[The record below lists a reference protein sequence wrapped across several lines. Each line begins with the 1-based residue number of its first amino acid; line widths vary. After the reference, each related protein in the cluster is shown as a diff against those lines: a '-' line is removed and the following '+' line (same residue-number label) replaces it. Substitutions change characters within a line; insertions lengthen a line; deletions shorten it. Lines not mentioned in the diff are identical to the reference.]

1 MLVLILGVGDATTTS
16 TNKFQ
21 VTNIVADQH
30 IKTNKQVVSTSGT
43 TTTTKRVPTS
53 PLCRGMIPVW
63 GLFIVRALKNSRTVL
78 SNLRQSSY

>member
-43 TTTTKRVPTS
+43 TTTTTTTKQDYVVVWYQCGVCSTS
-53 PLCRGMIPVW
+53 ARSKILVQFCLI
-63 GLFIVRALKNSRTVL
+63 
-78 SNLRQSSY
+78 